1 MIRPLSGHLRPGR
14 PLFKTKQVH
23 IFIIHQAGIYHSI
36 QSVNSIF
43 PFCIQ
48 RLKNFQVHAPRLGTA
63 DAFVGLLQIWCE
75 LHLNRRQIVMHIHR
89 SASLAV
95 TALVLFSAPTTAQGA
110 IGILSDSSDMLGKI
124 CYSFVLTLSIMQ
136 LIPPLVLLAFF
147 IETAIRCLG
156 PLPIQKQRLP
166 LRGGKL

>member
-1 MIRPLSGHLRPGR
+1 
-14 PLFKTKQVH
+14 
-23 IFIIHQAGIYHSI
+23 
-36 QSVNSIF
+36 
-43 PFCIQ
+43 
-48 RLKNFQVHAPRLGTA
+48 
-63 DAFVGLLQIWCE
+63 
-75 LHLNRRQIVMHIHR
+75 MHFHR

-95 TALVLFSAPTTAQGA
+95 TALVLFSAPPTVQGA

-147 IETAIRCLG
+147 IAAAIRCLG
-156 PLPIQKQRLP
+156 PVPVKEQRQS